1 MHFRKPR
8 RSTPS
13 WLWSYT
19 SSFCVFPERAC
30 WDVVFTVLLSSGHTK
45 PQCSFSSPLPANFH
59 GGRRGGES
67 PGGPRPVWDVVRFC
81 RPPGGA
87 RYSPPGCFPNDCQI
101 RHSKRVL
108 RNKIIL

>member
-59 GGRRGGES
+59 GGPRGGER
-67 PGGPRPVWDVVRFC
+67 PGGPPRGWVEVRLC
-81 RPPGGA
+81 
-87 RYSPPGCFPNDCQI
+87 SPPRGGRLSLPWRFPTDCT
-101 RHSKRVL
+101 
-108 RNKIIL
+108 N

>member
-59 GGRRGGES
+59 GGRRGGGR
-67 PGGPRPVWDVVRFC
+67 PGGPRRGWGGFWLC
-81 RPPGGA
+81 RTPRGA
-87 RYSPPGCFPNDCQI
+87 RYFRPGCLPTDCQI

-108 RNKIIL
+108 GDKI

>member
-1 MHFRKPR
+1 MWLSLNCTKLSSPFIFFFASPSATELRTPPCITYRAPVPAQAMHFRKPR

-59 GGRRGGES
+59 GGRRG
-67 PGGPRPVWDVVRFC
+67 
-81 RPPGGA
+81 
-87 RYSPPGCFPNDCQI
+87 
-101 RHSKRVL
+101 
-108 RNKIIL
+108 